1 MSNKYKP
8 YYNLFGNFWNKEH
21 LMKMTKVELQ
31 KAGRENGIELDR
43 RRKKETLVELLLDVL

>member
-21 LMKMTKVELQ
+21 LMKMTKIELQ